1 LFNFLKSLA
10 TNTEY
15 EPTPEDHKNGLAGFR
30 VGCPTSTDSSHPVEV
45 DTNSKAYQQ
54 GLRHGKQTFE
64 SFARRY
70 PEQIVN
76 GAIVDDDTT
85 EE

>member
-10 TNTEY
+10 TNTGEY
-15 EPTPEDHKNGLAGFR
+15 EPTPEDHVNGLAGFR
-30 VGCPTSTDSSHPVEV
+30 AGCPTTTDSQPMSDV
-45 DTNSKAYQQ
+45 DPNSKAYQQ

-70 PEQIVN
+70 PEQVVN
-76 GAIVDDDTT
+76 GAIVDDDT